1 MPDPTPRDLLDVA
14 ADAAVAAGRRSLAY
28 FGLRP
33 SQLGVEAKSDDTPV
47 TVADRL
53 VEDACRDEL
62 ARRFPSHTIKG
73 EERPDTPGDPRFT
86 WYIDPIDGTKSF
98 VQGVPLYGTLLAC
111 LVDNTPRVG
120 VIYLPALDELVCAAD
135 GEGCWHD
142 GRRARVSDVAD
153 LKDATILAGSV
164 TRATDRSD
172 AYRDLAGRA
181 KLNRGWGDAFGY
193 ALVAT
198 GRAEAMIDPKISPW
212 DCAAMPPILREAG
225 GWAGNWDGR
234 QDIHG
239 PDWARRLRRGEGRGP
254 GDAATAPD
262 ARDVEVPD
270 VTGITAGR
278 SASSPFVKPP
288 PRQLNYERRARLPR
302 PKLHRFPGGFEGR
315 FPRLGVLSTPRAV
328 DVRADRVR
336 RSPRGSSRRCCF
348 VIHLPGQP
356 VCTARVCSRV
366 SRTLSSTVAPAGA
379 SAPQASDGATSR
391 REGPSCHRRPVRA
404 DYRFSKATGGRMG
417 GRRTTFEP
425 RPNRLSGTVGRLA
438 VGPRRCR
445 RTARRCLGSSVFRQ
459 LAEVPRRLPGP
470 RLAARL
476 ATATQQLRPAARLR

>member
-1 MPDPTPRDLLDVA
+1 MPDDPNPRDLLDVA

-53 VEDACRDEL
+53 VEDACRDLL
-62 ARRFPSHTIKG
+62 AARFPTHTIKG
-73 EERPDTPGDPRFT
+73 EERPDTPGDPRFE

-98 VQGVPLYGTLLAC
+98 VQGVPLFGTLLAC
-111 LVDNTPRVG
+111 LIDGTPRVG

-142 GRRARVSDVAD
+142 GRRARCSDVTD

-164 TRATDRSD
+164 TRAIDRSD
-172 AYRDLAGRA
+172 AYRDLASRS

-239 PDWARRLRRGEGRGP
+239 PDWLAVCGGVKDEILATLRRHPTRE
-254 GDAATAPD
+254 TW
-262 ARDVEVPD
+262 
-270 VTGITAGR
+270 
-278 SASSPFVKPP
+278 K
-288 PRQLNYERRARLPR
+288 
-302 PKLHRFPGGFEGR
+302 FP
-315 FPRLGVLSTPRAV
+315 TNA
-328 DVRADRVR
+328 
-336 RSPRGSSRRCCF
+336 
-348 VIHLPGQP
+348 
-356 VCTARVCSRV
+356 
-366 SRTLSSTVAPAGA
+366 
-379 SAPQASDGATSR
+379 
-391 REGPSCHRRPVRA
+391 
-404 DYRFSKATGGRMG
+404 
-417 GRRTTFEP
+417 
-425 RPNRLSGTVGRLA
+425 
-438 VGPRRCR
+438 
-445 RTARRCLGSSVFRQ
+445 
-459 LAEVPRRLPGP
+459 
-470 RLAARL
+470 
-476 ATATQQLRPAARLR
+476 